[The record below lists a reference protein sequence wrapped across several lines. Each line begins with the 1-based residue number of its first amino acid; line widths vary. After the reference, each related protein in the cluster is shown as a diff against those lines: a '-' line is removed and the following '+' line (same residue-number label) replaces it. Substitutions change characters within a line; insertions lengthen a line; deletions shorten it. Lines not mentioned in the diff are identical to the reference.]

1 MAQQA
6 FRWFPVGS
14 GFLSLSLLVAAC
26 GQAPQ
31 NLASDASAPTPSSTT
46 PASPV
51 SAAPA
56 SSTSPAMGI
65 APGDY
70 CYELGSKTLSA
81 QAKVTIDS
89 RNTVSGEFQG
99 TVHNEAAAYYTSYQQ
114 TFQGPLTTNNQAKL
128 AVQTQ
133 IEYDNQTSEETWTI
147 TPDMLKTERESLQKM
162 DCAKFGQNVDET
174 VPDVGQVPPQSNP
187 GTERVNFAKGAT
199 STVLAGAVIR
209 AERKTYL
216 LNAGQDQVMDVGI
229 TALEDNAV
237 VEILSPDGSVLVSEA
252 KTFTEKLPATGD
264 YQIIV
269 SGTRGNATYEM
280 TVEIK

>member
-6 FRWFPVGS
+6 FPGFTLSS
-14 GFLSLSLLVAAC
+14 GFFSLSLLVVAC

-31 NLASDASAPTPSSTT
+31 NLASHSPTPSPTAPPS
-46 PASPV
+46 A

-56 SSTSPAMGI
+56 SLTAPVMGI
-65 APGDY
+65 TPGNY
-70 CYELGSKTLSA
+70 CYELRSETLSA
-81 QAKVTIDS
+81 QAKVTIDN

-99 TVHNEAAAYYTSYQQ
+99 TVHNDAAAYYTSYQQ
-114 TFQGPLTTNNQAKL
+114 TFQGSLTGNQAQL
-128 AVQTQ
+128 AIQTQ

-147 TPDMLKTERESLQKM
+147 TPETLKTERESLQKM
-162 DCAKFGQNVDET
+162 DCAKFGQNGDEP
-174 VPDVGQVPPQSNP
+174 VPDTGQVPPQSNP
-187 GTERVNFAKGAT
+187 GTERVNFAQGAT
-199 STVLAGAVIR
+199 AAVLAGAVIR

-216 LNAGQDQVMDVGI
+216 LNAGQGQVMNVEI

-237 VEILSPDGSVLVSEA
+237 FEILSPGGSFLASEA
-252 KTFTEKLPATGD
+252 KTFTGKLPATGD